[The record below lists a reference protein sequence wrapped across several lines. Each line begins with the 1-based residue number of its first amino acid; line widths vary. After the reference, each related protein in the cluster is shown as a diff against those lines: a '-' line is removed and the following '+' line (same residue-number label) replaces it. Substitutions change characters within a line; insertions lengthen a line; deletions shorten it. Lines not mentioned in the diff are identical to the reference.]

1 MVKTTT
7 CGLKT
12 VVYLKHALSALT
24 VINLFL
30 LIIPFTRINESRKKL
45 KDLDLISGS
54 SNLFRPYFADQI
66 FDTLYFACWFS
77 FIFLALGAF
86 IHAKKCHHRETKFFE
101 NPCPPSSL
109 DDPVHTLRPILLFY
123 VIIILCCALLQ
134 IAFGIYILTLTPDEG
149 VKELWLEDSNLA
161 EARRTL
167 FINQN
172 RCCGWFDVFE
182 YQLQPECSKSELIAL
197 PKTCRDTVQDLLNK
211 WIRPVGSA
219 VLGVGFFELIGPWA
233 VMVALN
239 TLDRKVE
246 VADTSFDARDKVE
259 GF

>member
-1 MVKTTT
+1 M
-7 CGLKT
+7 G
-12 VVYLKHALSALT
+12 
-24 VINLFL
+24 
-30 LIIPFTRINESRKKL
+30 RKL
-45 KDLDLISGS
+45 QDLDLMSGS
-54 SNLFRPYFADQI
+54 GNLFRPYFAEQI

-86 IHAKKCHHRETKFFE
+86 IHAKKCHNRETKFFE
-101 NPCPPSSL
+101 NPCPPSSME
-109 DDPVHTLRPILLFY
+109 DPVHKLRPILVLY

-134 IAFGIYILTLTPDEG
+134 IAFGIYLLTLNPDEG

-161 EARRTL
+161 EARRAQ
-167 FINQN
+167 FIDQN
-172 RCCGWFDVFE
+172 SCCGWFHVHE
-182 YQLQPECSKSELIAL
+182 YQLQPECSKAALIAR

-211 WIRPVGSA
+211 WIKPVGLS
-219 VLGVGFFELIGPWA
+219 VVVVGFIELLGPWA
-233 VMVALN
+233 IMVALN